1 MVNITV
7 IIYSVYN
14 VIWFIRE
21 ESQFALVYPMA
32 MYDLQHVVL
41 LLEYALYT
49 CAQLVDAREWN
60 FKVKAFSDLIDC
72 RVKNIMKFIMV
83 MKERITLQSL
93 VNHNVWSVY
102 CQISSIWKFFGSGF
116 FFYFC
121 LIWRR
126 ISKQYFFFHLK
137 LNVRKIERSGWH
149 FKFEW
154 VKPKMALNCYVL

>member
-1 MVNITV
+1 MWVGFINLIECGKYHRDHLQC
-7 IIYSVYN
+7 IQCYMIYPR
-14 VIWFIRE
+14 RE
-21 ESQFALVYPMA
+21 PVCTRIPMA

-83 MKERITLQSL
+83 MKECITLQSL

-126 ISKQYFFFHLK
+126 ISKQYFFF
-137 LNVRKIERSGWH
+137 
-149 FKFEW
+149 
-154 VKPKMALNCYVL
+154 M